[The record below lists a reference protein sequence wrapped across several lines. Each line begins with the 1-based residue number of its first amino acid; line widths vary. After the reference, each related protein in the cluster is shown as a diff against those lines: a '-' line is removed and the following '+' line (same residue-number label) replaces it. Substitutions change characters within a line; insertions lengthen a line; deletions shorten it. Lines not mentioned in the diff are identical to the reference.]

1 MSNIKVKLSDFDDVR
16 QHIGMEEVR
25 RQILEKLKNFGSS
38 SDGRKTTFTL
48 GEVLNLP
55 RPSFLVHGMI
65 PQGGLGS
72 ITGPTG
78 SFKSFIAVRMA
89 LHVAL
94 GESWCDHVVKQT
106 NVLYVAG
113 EGLYGLRQRFRA
125 AMLDQGTKTPPD
137 NLHIRSGLNL
147 MDDGDLDWLTDFISE
162 HEVGLLILDTFAR
175 SFVGDE
181 NSARDMSEAINRL
194 DRAAIRQGCAV
205 MLVHH
210 TGHGNTDRA
219 RGSSAFRAALD
230 FEIGVQKEDTGITV
244 KCWKAKD
251 HEPFPDFFMVPRA
264 VDTGER
270 DDSGSAITSLVLDQA
285 TLPRKEA
292 VMTAEQQR
300 VADHIM
306 AMDSPFE
313 RVRLER
319 ETYPLIQ
326 DRQKGRFLSKV
337 LEKLT
342 NIGAISISGNSYFID
357 SKRKNND

>member
-1 MSNIKVKLSDFDDVR
+1 MNNTKVKLSDFDDIR
-16 QHIGMEEVR
+16 QHLGTEEVK

-55 RPSFLVHGMI
+55 RPSFLVQGII
-65 PQGGLGS
+65 PQNGLGS
-72 ITGPTG
+72 ITGATG
-78 SFKSFIAVRMA
+78 SYKSFVAVRIA
-89 LHVAL
+89 LHSAL
-94 GESWCDHVVKQT
+94 GEIWCDRAVKRT

-125 AMLDQGTKTPPD
+125 AMIDQGTKSPPD

-147 MDDGDLDWLTDFISE
+147 MDDGDLECITGFIE
-162 HEVGLLILDTFAR
+162 DHEVGLLILDTFAR

-181 NSARDMSEAINRL
+181 NSSKDMSEAINRL
-194 DRAAIRQGCAV
+194 DRAATRNGCAV

-251 HEPFPDFFMVPRA
+251 CEPFEDFFMTPRT

-270 DDSGSAITSLVLDQA
+270 DDYGNPVTSLVLDQV
-285 TLPRKEA
+285 TPPKKEV

-300 VADHIM
+300 VADHILS
-306 AMDSPFE
+306 MDSPFSHE
-313 RVRLER
+313 RLER
-319 ETYPLIQ
+319 ETYPLIK
-326 DRQKGRFLSKV
+326 DKHKGRFVSK
-337 LEKLT
+337 LLDKMT
-342 NIGAISISGNSYFID
+342 NSGAIAIAGNMYFID
-357 SKRKNND
+357 SNRKT